1 MVRNKCSV
9 CNSKKAKRLC
19 RIKDDI
25 GICPECCAKI
35 RYEQCEG
42 CGYYSA
48 AKQYEKGKRNIKH
61 FIASINPALDR
72 ECDKA
77 LVLAESGDVDGAEG
91 LLMALHEK
99 HPDYHVVQYG
109 MGVCCV
115 LQERTE
121 EGIEYFKRAV
131 EIFPYFTEAYF
142 NLAMAYKK
150 LFKLPE
156 AVRAYREVIEIGNDE
171 ELVSEAKVVLDEL
184 ESLVREDHESLD
196 AYIKNM
202 ETFETAYSS
211 MQKREFQTAIELF
224 SRVLAVN
231 PKHVQS
237 WGNMGLTYACLGH
250 KSRAIECFDK
260 ALEIDPLYELA
271 LVNRA
276 FVVREMDEGKAIDW
290 EGASVEYYKKYN
302 SKAQRS
308 YISEVVESI
317 KDKHGDNS

>member
-1 MVRNKCSV
+1 MVREKCCV
-9 CNSKKAKRLC
+9 CNSKKVKRIC
-19 RIKDDI
+19 RIKDDT

-35 RYEQCEG
+35 RHEQCEG

-61 FIASINPALDR
+61 FLASINPALDR
-72 ECDKA
+72 ECDRA

-91 LLMALHEK
+91 LLMAIHEK
-99 HPDYHVVQYG
+99 YPNYHTVQYG

-115 LQERTE
+115 LQERTK
-121 EGIEYFKRAV
+121 EGIEYFKRAI
-131 EIFPYFTEAYF
+131 EIFPYFTEAHF

-171 ELVSEAKVVLDEL
+171 ELVSEAKRVLENL

-196 AYIKNM
+196 AYIRDM
-202 ETFETAYSS
+202 ETFETAYTS
-211 MQKREFQTAIELF
+211 MQKREFLTAIKLF
-224 SRVLAVN
+224 NRVLSVN

-237 WGNMGLTYACLGH
+237 WGNMGLAYACLGH

-260 ALEIDPLYELA
+260 ALEIDPAYELA
-271 LVNRA
+271 LVNRTL
-276 FVVREMDEGKAIDW
+276 VVREMEEGKGIDW
-290 EGASVEYYKKYN
+290 EGENVEYYKDYN
-302 SKAQRS
+302 SKTKRS
-308 YISEVVESI
+308 YISEVVESV
-317 KDKHGDNS
+317 KD